1 MCDEKKMIALG
12 EKISVL
18 VPIISALDK
27 TLTVTNANMVHLTEE
42 VKTITE
48 ENQDMRKTV
57 YGNGNPSG
65 GLSGR
70 MSMLEKAVAK
80 WQETQTWV
88 ARVIIGGII
97 LALIGAAVNYFV

>member
-48 ENQDMRKTV
+48 ENQDMRKAV

>member
-1 MCDEKKMIALG
+1 MCDEKKMAALG
-12 EKISVL
+12 TQ
-18 VPIISALDK
+18 ISALGPVISILDK
-27 TLTVTNANMVHLTEE
+27 TLTVTNANMVYLTEE
-42 VKTITE
+42 VKTITK
-48 ENQDMRKTV
+48 ENQDMRKVV
-57 YGNGNPSG
+57 YGNGNPTG

>member
-48 ENQDMRKTV
+48 ENQDMRKAV

-80 WQETQTWV
+80 WQDTQL
-88 ARVIIGGII
+88 GL
-97 LALIGAAVNYFV
+97 LA

>member
-12 EKISVL
+12 TQISAL
-18 VPIISALDK
+18 VPVIATLDK

-42 VKTITE
+42 VKTVTE

-57 YGNGNPSG
+57 YGNGNPSN

-80 WQETQTWV
+80 WQDTQL
-88 ARVIIGGII
+88 GL
-97 LALIGAAVNYFV
+97 LA

>member
-18 VPIISALDK
+18 VPIISTLDK

-42 VKTITE
+42 VKTITK
-48 ENQDMRKTV
+48 ENQDIRKVV
-57 YGNGNPSG
+57 YGNGNPTG